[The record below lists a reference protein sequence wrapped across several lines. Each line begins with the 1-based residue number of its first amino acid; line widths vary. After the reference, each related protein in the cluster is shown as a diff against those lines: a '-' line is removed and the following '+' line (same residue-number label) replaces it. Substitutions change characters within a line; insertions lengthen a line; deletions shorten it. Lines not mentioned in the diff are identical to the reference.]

1 MFLLMSIG
9 QGKRSKIIEE
19 VISDVKKRRGEGRS
33 KAVTNNK
40 SINQSYEISKTSKTK
55 GISKDTFK
63 MACTHECIPN
73 VKRQIDVQHFEKMT
87 EPEISTLGYL
97 SSDWTFENRS
107 YLICFHGGC
116 VTV

>member
-1 MFLLMSIG
+1 MS
-9 QGKRSKIIEE
+9 
-19 VISDVKKRRGEGRS
+19 KKEGENGRS

-63 MACTHECIPN
+63 MACTNACIPN
-73 VKRQIDVQHFEKMT
+73 VKSIGRKQIDVQNFEKMT

-97 SSDWTFENRS
+97 
-107 YLICFHGGC
+107 CFG
-116 VTV
+116 